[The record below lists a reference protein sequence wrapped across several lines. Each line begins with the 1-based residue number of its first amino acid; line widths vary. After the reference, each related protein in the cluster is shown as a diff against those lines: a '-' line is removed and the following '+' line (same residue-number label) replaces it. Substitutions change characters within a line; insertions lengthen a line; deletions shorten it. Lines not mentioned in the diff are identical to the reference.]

1 MAEEAQ
7 AMKSPQPEADQ
18 PDEMSDRA
26 KNAQTIIDQIDAELK
41 RRGESDPEE
50 GEDKMGEEAEA
61 APEGEGDESL
71 KPLEEALG
79 MTPERAQKIFDAA
92 QQYGKTQGKSPDELA
107 KMIADDFEV
116 LMQLEMIAA
125 RGEEAQPEQAMPQPE
140 AAPPAMP
147 PAMAPQGEM

>member
-1 MAEEAQ
+1 
-7 AMKSPQPEADQ
+7 
-18 PDEMSDRA
+18 
-26 KNAQTIIDQIDAELK
+26 
-41 RRGESDPEE
+41 
-50 GEDKMGEEAEA
+50 
-61 APEGEGDESL
+61 
-71 KPLEEALG
+71 